1 MQNFVF
7 SLMNSTFSVKV
18 RNIKAKDKKLYH
30 TIKEKYPD
38 FVQLENIDKFMFP
51 NCAKCQYYTTIIHS
65 YIIYAA
71 VIINYFEVTNNAI
84 CLDTLSNLSI
94 NAMINVS

>member
-30 TIKEKYPD
+30 TIEEKYPI
-38 FVQLENIDKFMFP
+38 FMQLEDIDEFMFQ
-51 NCAKCQYYTTIIHS
+51 NFAKCQYYTAIIHS

-71 VIINYFEVTNNAI
+71 TCYNK
-84 CLDTLSNLSI
+84 
-94 NAMINVS
+94 